1 MTPGDPLGVL
11 YDGKQNTTASGLACQ
26 KWSSHVP
33 HASNVA
39 DFFSEA
45 RDTRT
50 KTYRYR
56 TERTL
61 RSDQDPKN
69 ENLGPIGSLA
79 KDHNYCRNPDWEEKP
94 WCYTMNPSIRWEFCA
109 VRNDS
114 EGFKNWCPPLD
125 GALDTNLSIWPI
137 RK

>member
-1 MTPGDPLGVL
+1 MTENKIRPLVVLHVRNGQVTCLMHQMLLISFLKPGIHGPKPIGI
-11 YDGKQNTTASGLACQ
+11 GPSG
-26 KWSSHVP
+26 HYV
-33 HASNVA
+33 
-39 DFFSEA
+39 
-45 RDTRT
+45 RTRT
-50 KTYRYR
+50 
-56 TERTL
+56 
-61 RSDQDPKN
+61 QKN

-114 EGFKNWCPPLD
+114 EGFKNWYPPLD